1 MRRQRQAVPRART
14 SHRLERLRRGLRRPW
29 SAWLWRLCLLR
40 HHLGRLGHL
49 GLVLGP
55 VRGLSSPRESC
66 FPPSRPRTSGTRVT
80 TTRVAAGV
88 ADALAPR
95 AARRVLTVRDAR
107 SRIVLGSGNSATR
120 HVKPQTCALF
130 PLSET
135 TARRAPLWSARSPRT
150 IPFSASESS
159 RCAPSRL
166 SCTRLAAPR
175 PPFRSTIVE
184 RANAEVAEAQRLG
197 RFSLRDPLAPG
208 DASRVRPCNFSSAKT
223 VRLACLG
230 HASWT
235 LRSRIPEDR
244 WDCQVPI

>member
-1 MRRQRQAVPRART
+1 MRRQRQALPRART
-14 SHRLERLRRGLRRPW
+14 SHRPERLRRGLRRPW

-49 GLVLGP
+49 GLVLCP

-107 SRIVLGSGNSATR
+107 SRIVLGSGNSETR

-175 PPFRSTIVE
+175 PRPGASEAPRATPSSAGPPPSPSGRSSPT
-184 RANAEVAEAQRLG
+184 RSARWRRTRSSSSRRSAWR
-197 RFSLRDPLAPG
+197 P
-208 DASRVRPCNFSSAKT
+208 RVR
-223 VRLACLG
+223 R
-230 HASWT
+230 
-235 LRSRIPEDR
+235 R
-244 WDCQVPI
+244 

>member
-29 SAWLWRLCLLR
+29 SAWLWRLCLLQ

-49 GLVLGP
+49 CLVLGP

-107 SRIVLGSGNSATR
+107 SRIVLGSGNSETC
-120 HVKPQTCALF
+120 HVK
-130 PLSET
+130 
-135 TARRAPLWSARSPRT
+135 RA
-150 IPFSASESS
+150 
-159 RCAPSRL
+159 
-166 SCTRLAAPR
+166 
-175 PPFRSTIVE
+175 
-184 RANAEVAEAQRLG
+184 
-197 RFSLRDPLAPG
+197 RFSLYPRRQRGEPHSGARAALARYLSALPSLRDARRRACRAR
-208 DASRVRPCNFSSAKT
+208 ASRRRARAPARPK
-223 VRLACLG
+223 RLAQL
-230 HASWT
+230 H
-235 LRSRIPEDR
+235 P
-244 WDCQVPI
+244 